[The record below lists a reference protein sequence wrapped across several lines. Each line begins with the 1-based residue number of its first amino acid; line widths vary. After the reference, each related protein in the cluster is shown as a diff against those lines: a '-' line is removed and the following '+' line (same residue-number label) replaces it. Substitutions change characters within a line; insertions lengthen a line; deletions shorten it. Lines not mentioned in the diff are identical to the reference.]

1 MQDEQGLPVHG
12 LIPRARAVEGV
23 DQFALVHC
31 SRCTEA
37 IGRWK
42 IDRTSLEIPRV
53 EAEVW
58 QNQKWGGVGCTKD
71 RSSKFP
77 GGVRAATEYV
87 KTWVQGKHK
96 CDSVSMRKRK
106 NH

>member
-1 MQDEQGLPVHG
+1 MSLISVYG

-23 DQFALVHC
+23 DPFTSMHC
-31 SRCTEA
+31 SPCDAA

-42 IDRTSLEIPRV
+42 INRTSLETPRV
-53 EAEVW
+53 EAELW

-77 GGVRAATEYV
+77 DGVRAATEYV